1 MRESRL
7 PRAIVVALGLVLLLT
22 LTGCEVRPVQTEAP
36 WGILDL
42 PDNCYEGT
50 QASGSLYLICMPG
63 DHDPSWNGELV
74 LYAHGYVS
82 PDEPIG
88 IPEDQMYVEGPFG
101 PVYLPDFANIQ
112 GYAFATT
119 SYPTNGLAVLP
130 AITDLVD
137 LVDIF
142 AAHEAPPQRVLLAG
156 VSEGGLIT
164 TLAVERHP
172 AVFDGG
178 LALCGPYGSFR
189 EQVNYFGDFRVVFDY
204 FFPGLVPGDPV
215 NIPPELKE
223 NWDTHY
229 ANLIEE
235 AVTDADKAHLVTQLL
250 TVTGASPLA
259 FDPPDSTEAIL
270 RLIWYNVFATEDAKQ
285 KLGGQPY
292 DNMTRIYSGSGDDA
306 ALNADVVR
314 IAADQVALDEMEA
327 HYRTTGALARPLV
340 TLHETGDFIVPYWHA
355 PMYEDK
361 VVAAGR
367 SAFYR
372 HLVSDTHGHCEFGA
386 FDVLLAFQA
395 LQEMLL
401 DYTYL
406 PIVTQLP

>member
-1 MRESRL
+1 MRKAWSWRMMM
-7 PRAIVVALGLVLLLT
+7 AALLL
-22 LTGCEVRPVQTEAP
+22 LLLLALSGCEVGPVQTEAR

-42 PDNCYEGT
+42 PDNCYEGL
-50 QASGSLYLICMPG
+50 QASGSHYLICVPTHG
-63 DHDPSWNGELV
+63 HLPWNGELL

-88 IPEDQMYVEGPFG
+88 IPEDQMYVPGLFG
-101 PVYLPDFANIQ
+101 PVYLPEFANIQ

-119 SYPTNGLAVLP
+119 SYPMNGLAVLP
-130 AITDLVD
+130 AVADLVD

-142 AAHEAPPQRVLLAG
+142 AAHETPPQRVLLAG

-189 EQVNYFGDFRVVFDY
+189 EQVNYFGDLRVVFDY
-204 FFPGLVPGDPV
+204 FFPDLMPGDPV
-215 NIPPELKE
+215 NIPPELQE

-229 ANLIEE
+229 ANVIEPQI
-235 AVTDADKAHLVTQLL
+235 TDAENADLVTQLL
-250 TVTGASPLA
+250 VVTGASPFEFEL
-259 FDPPDSTEAIL
+259 PDSTEAIE
-270 RLIWYNVFATEDAKQ
+270 RLLWYNVFATEDAKQ

-292 DNMTRIYSGSGDDA
+292 DNMTRIYSGSTDDA
-306 ALNADVVR
+306 ALNAGVAR
-314 IAADQVALDEMEA
+314 IAAEQAAIDEMDA
-327 HYRTTGALARPLV
+327 FYRTTGALARPLV

-355 PMYEDK
+355 PMYEEK
-361 VVAAGR
+361 VIAAGR
-367 SAFYR
+367 TAFYR
-372 HLVSDTHGHCEFGA
+372 HFARDGHGHCEFGA
-386 FDVLLAFQA
+386 LDVLAAFET
-395 LQEMLL
+395 LQGMLL

-406 PIVTQLP
+406 PIVTGMP